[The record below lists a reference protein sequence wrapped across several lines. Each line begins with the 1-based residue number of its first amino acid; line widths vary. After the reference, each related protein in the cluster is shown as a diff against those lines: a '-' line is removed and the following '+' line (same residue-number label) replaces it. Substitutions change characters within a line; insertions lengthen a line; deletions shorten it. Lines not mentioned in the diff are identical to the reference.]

1 MLVVCY
7 MLLYEKLGYNFVCV
21 TLYRVK
27 IGDKNDNPPVFNLPH
42 YTTTIEESSMV
53 GKRVKQVYATDRDA
67 GDNGRVEYF
76 LNDDP
81 SGFFVINQYSGW
93 VSVARPMSG
102 VNTFMKFLRVFCI
115 IFVLVWYDLNPFSG
129 SEHFKGLFH
138 ALKSITGNRGF
149 CAIIYL
155 FLLFL
160 CTLLMLVKYQI

>member
-1 MLVVCY
+1 M
-7 MLLYEKLGYNFVCV
+7 F
-21 TLYRVK
+21 YRVK

-76 LNDDP
+76 LKDDP

-102 VNTFMKFLRVFCI
+102 VNTVMKLLCFF
-115 IFVLVWYDLNPFSG
+115 
-129 SEHFKGLFH
+129 
-138 ALKSITGNRGF
+138 AL
-149 CAIIYL
+149 YL
-155 FLLFL
+155 
-160 CTLLMLVKYQI
+160 Y